1 MNLFVTGTD
10 TGVGKTHTVV
20 QLLRLTRKSGE
31 SCAGFKPICC
41 GDRRDA
47 ERLLEASDSSLTLDE
62 INPVWLKTPAA
73 PIVAA
78 KIENVRIDAARLIAA
93 FNALQKRVQ
102 HIVVEGAGG
111 WLVPI
116 RRDYFVSDLAGEMK
130 LPVVVVV
137 QNRLGCLNHAA
148 LTEKNIESCGLH
160 CAALVLNALPDA
172 DDVAVRTNASVL
184 REISRAPVLGGLTE
198 EMREL
203 PSDWSEMIK
212 SVASSQML
220 AE

>member
-20 QLLRLTRKSGE
+20 QLLRLMRQSGE
-31 SCAGFKPICC
+31 SWAGFKPICC

-47 ERLLEASDSSLTLDE
+47 ERLLEASDSGLTIDQ
-62 INPVWLKTPAA
+62 INPLWLKTPAA

-78 KIENVRIDAARLIAA
+78 KTENVKIDVARLIAA
-93 FNALQKRVQ
+93 FSALRKRVQ
-102 HIVVEGAGG
+102 HIVVEGVGG

-148 LTEKNIESCGLH
+148 LTEKNIESCGLC
-160 CAALVLNALPDA
+160 CAALVLNAFPDA
-172 DDVAVRTNASVL
+172 DDLAVRTNANVL
-184 REISRAPVLGGLTE
+184 REIIRAPVLGGLTE
-198 EMREL
+198 RMREL
-203 PSDWSEMIK
+203 PSDWSQMIR
-212 SVASSQML
+212 SIRSSQMSV
-220 AE
+220 E